1 MRHIDV
7 HTIAES
13 IKTSSEENIC
23 HFVYNCFESKSFA
36 MWLLETFKL
45 CIAAVRRA
53 RRWVGAIIPY
63 WDWYQRCW
71 CWCMSVRPP
80 TFAAQCT
87 AACPSRHFKDSG
99 DEVGRTCFLSHFKLS
114 TVGHLNA
121 NFKVRLGHPHKT
133 ESIRS
138 QWTFVAVL
146 FGC

>member
-53 RRWVGAIIPY
+53 RRWVELSSRTGTGIRGVDVGV
-63 WDWYQRCW
+63 WV
-71 CWCMSVRPP
+71 SVPLR
-80 TFAAQCT
+80 
-87 AACPSRHFKDSG
+87 
-99 DEVGRTCFLSHFKLS
+99 LL
-114 TVGHLNA
+114 LNA
-121 NFKVRLGHPHKT
+121 LPPVRADTSKT
-133 ESIRS
+133 
-138 QWTFVAVL
+138 QATK
-146 FGC
+146 